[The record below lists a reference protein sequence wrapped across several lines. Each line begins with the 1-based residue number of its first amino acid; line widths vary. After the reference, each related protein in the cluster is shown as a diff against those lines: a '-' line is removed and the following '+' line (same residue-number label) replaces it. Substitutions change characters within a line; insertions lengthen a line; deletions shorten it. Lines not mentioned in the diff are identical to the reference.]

1 MEPGEREL
9 RELFKR
15 ARLTLSFDD
24 QPSEKVVSARDVVSS
39 SALVAVANLAAVR
52 AVQLYAE
59 THPRP
64 TQVSQAQAAEMLG
77 VHPKTVRNYIVAG
90 KLKLNGCGQIPIEA
104 VDKIRSAGRSWA

>member
-1 MEPGEREL
+1 MSRVLNETPVQEREMV
-9 RELFKR
+9 RI
-15 ARLTLSFDD
+15 
-24 QPSEKVVSARDVVSS
+24 
-39 SALVAVANLAAVR
+39 AAR

-77 VHPKTVRNYIVAG
+77 LSTRTVRNYIAAG

-104 VDKIRSAGRSWA
+104 IDKIRSAE

>member
-1 MEPGEREL
+1 MEPAAREL
-9 RELFKR
+9 RELLRR

-24 QPSEKVVSARDVVSS
+24 QSASNPD
-39 SALVAVANLAAVR
+39 APAAGSWTTLNAIADRAAMR

-77 VHPKTVRNYIVAG
+77 VHPKTVRNYIIAG

-104 VDKIRSAGRSWA
+104 IDKLRSAD